1 MGAVRRLTPVRT
13 VLDTNVLVSS
23 LLFHAGQVTWLR
35 GAWRQGRIRP
45 LASREIIAELIRV
58 LAYPMFALNAD
69 DQRELLDDYLP
80 YCESVD
86 VSGKHAAIPRCR
98 DPFDREF
105 LNLAVAGQA
114 DVLVTGDADIQALAD
129 AFAVPILSPGSFRR
143 QLSEDEGKA
152 GRPASL

>member
-1 MGAVRRLTPVRT
+1 MGAVWRLTPVRP

-23 LLFHAGQVTWLR
+23 LLFHTGQVSWLR

-45 LASREIIAELIRV
+45 LASRETTAELIRV
-58 LAYPMFALNAD
+58 LAYPKFALSAD

-86 VSGKHAAIPRCR
+86 VSGNEAAIPQCR
-98 DPFDREF
+98 DPFDRAF

-114 DVLVTGDADIQALAD
+114 HALVTGDADILALSG
-129 AFAVPILSPGSFRR
+129 AFTVPILSPGSFRSR
-143 QLSEDEGKA
+143 LSGEEG
-152 GRPASL
+152 ASG